1 MWQNLRE
8 TMAGLFVAALQ
19 LTSKPMPRRQQCL
32 GCLRAH
38 HHGGVYCAACS
49 AVLWLVTAGEIAI
62 GCVVLAAFTLG
73 LWMVWQ

>member
-1 MWQNLRE
+1 MWQNLKE
-8 TMAGLFVAALQ
+8 IAAGAFVAVLQ

-49 AVLWLVTAGEIAI
+49 AGLWLVTAVEILI
-62 GCVVLAAFTLG
+62 GCVVLAALTLE